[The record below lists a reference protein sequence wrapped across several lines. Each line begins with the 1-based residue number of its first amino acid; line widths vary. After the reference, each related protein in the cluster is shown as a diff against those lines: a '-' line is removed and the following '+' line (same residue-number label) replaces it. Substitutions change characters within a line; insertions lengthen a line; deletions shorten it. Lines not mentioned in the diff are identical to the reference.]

1 MKKLLRKIGVFLG
14 IRKLKKVKLS
24 LTEYDELLDSKLE
37 GIRKFVLMTIEARD
51 DNKDFD
57 KKFAEA
63 FQTYVNAVKKKVGE
77 NGSEFKPEILI
88 SPYLDDLFG
97 LTQKLTTSKTK
108 RKTLLHKKVVRFFKR
123 TVIKIKLYW
132 KHFKMMREIRK
143 MKKIMGGRIDNQLA
157 YNLINAAKLNKRMM
171 ERESY
176 SI

>member
-1 MKKLLRKIGVFLG
+1 MKKLLRKVGVFLG
-14 IRKLKKVKLS
+14 IIKPKRVKLS

-37 GIRKFVLMTIEARD
+37 GIRKFVLMTVGARD
-51 DNKDFD
+51 GDKDFD

-63 FQTYVNAVKKKVGE
+63 FQTYVNAVKKKVEE
-77 NGSEFKPEILI
+77 NDGEFKPEILI

-97 LTQKLTTSKTK
+97 LTQRLRTSNIK
-108 RKTLLHKKVVRFFKR
+108 RKIPLHKKIKFFFKR
-123 TVIKIKLYW
+123 LVYKIKLYW
-132 KHFKMMREIRK
+132 KRIKMMREIRK

-157 YNLINAAKLNKRMM
+157 YNLINAANLNKRML